1 MFSFFA
7 ELLSRSL
14 VFLSLH
20 FDRATNFPKPLP
32 KKTEIQYLE
41 LAKKGDENARNKLI
55 EHNLR
60 LVSYIVRKQYS
71 SSNEQDDLISIG
83 IIGLIK
89 AVETFNTEKSVSF
102 STYASK
108 CIDNEIKMHFR
119 KNKHRASE
127 VYIDEPI
134 ETDKNGNELK
144 ISDIFKDPCN
154 VGEEVILRTDVEKL
168 YSFINEELDERE
180 RLIICTRYGL
190 PTTKGTTKKIH
201 TQKEV
206 ADMLGISRSY
216 ISRIEK
222 KALEKLAQR
231 FNQQKP

>member
-7 ELLSRSL
+7 ELVFKSL
-14 VFLSLH
+14 IFFSLH
-20 FDRATNFPKPLP
+20 FDRTGNFPKPLP
-32 KKTEIQYLE
+32 KKTEIKYLE
-41 LAKKGDENARNKLI
+41 LARNGDLEARNKLI

-71 SSNEQDDLISIG
+71 TSNEQEDLISIG

-119 KNKHRASE
+119 KNKHKATE
-127 VYIDEPI
+127 IYIDDPI

-144 ISDIFKDPCN
+144 ISDIFKDACD
-154 VGEEVILRTDVEKL
+154 VSEEVILRTDVQKL

-190 PTTKGTTKKIH
+190 STTKGAPPKIH

-206 ADMLGISRSY
+206 ADMLNISRSY

-222 KALEKLAQR
+222 KALEKLTRR
-231 FNQQKP
+231 FKE

>member
-1 MFSFFA
+1 MFSFVA
-7 ELLSRSL
+7 ELVLKS
-14 VFLSLH
+14 VIFLSLH
-20 FDRATNFPKPLP
+20 FDRASNFPKPLP
-32 KKTEIQYLE
+32 KKEEIKYLE
-41 LAKKGDENARNKLI
+41 LAKKGDENARNLLI

-71 SSNEQDDLISIG
+71 GSNEQEDLVSIG

-89 AVETFNTEKSVSF
+89 AVETFNVEKSVNF

-119 KNKHRASE
+119 KTKHLAGE
-127 VYIDEPI
+127 VHIDDPI

-144 ISDIFKDPCN
+144 ISDIFKDACN
-154 VGEEVILRTDVEKL
+154 VSEEVLLRVDVKKL
-168 YSFINEELDERE
+168 YLFINEELDERE
-180 RLIICTRYGL
+180 KLIICMRYGL
-190 PTTKGTTKKIH
+190 PTTKGTATKIH

-206 ADMLGISRSY
+206 ADMLDISRSY

-222 KALEKLAQR
+222 KALEKLARR
-231 FNQQKP
+231 FNE